1 MIFEFSPELVRDYKK
16 NISYSD
22 SFLNDEKFV
31 PHTFLTSFRDGEFK
45 VFADLQLELSQLL
58 HAGHSYEFFA
68 PLQAGT
74 RLKGQTTLHDIK
86 HKSGKSGSLAFL
98 SVKES
103 FSTEDSRPV
112 AEVTTLIVVREIEK
126 IPQEMALPR
135 VDIPS
140 NLPRVSTSLARLKEY
155 ARLSGDY
162 NPIHVDPAAAR
173 AAGLAG
179 PIAHGMYGFDHLF
192 RAIIEDPRFL
202 GHSPVRADGRFMAMI
217 PAESDFGISISLSTV
232 NSRSTAEAKA
242 ILSDDVTATS
252 LRLIF

>member
-1 MIFEFSPELVRDYKK
+1 MIFEFSPDLVRDYKK
-16 NISYSD
+16 NISYSE
-22 SFLNDEKFV
+22 SLLNDEKFV
-31 PHTFLTSFRDGEFK
+31 PYTFLTSFRDGEFK
-45 VFADLQLELSQLL
+45 VFADLDLDLSQLL

-68 PLQAGT
+68 PLESGS

-112 AEVTTLIVVREIEK
+112 AEVTTLIVVREIENT
-126 IPQEMALPR
+126 PQAIALPQ
-135 VDIPS
+135 VDVPAS
-140 NLPRVSTSLARLKEY
+140 LPRVSTSLLRLKEY

-162 NPIHVDPAAAR
+162 NPIHVDPVAAK

-192 RAIIEDPRFL
+192 RAIVEDSRLAGRRPL
-202 GHSPVRADGRFMAMI
+202 KADGRFMAMI
-217 PAESDFGISISLSTV
+217 PAESEFGISVALSTV
-232 NSRSTAEAKA
+232 NSRTTAEAKA
-242 ILSDDVTATS
+242 LLSSETAATS